1 MKKIRYISFFIF
13 FLSNFII
20 SAQEEINQN
29 DINRDDLG
37 DVSDQFQEYFFE
49 ALAQEAIE
57 NPEKAISALQKC
69 LKLDESSFAALFLMG
84 KNQAKLEAYSKA
96 ESYLNKALEQAEVDQ
111 EKYVHQVLYQLC
123 TQNKTFEKAIEHAL
137 ILSENNSNYQQEL
150 INLYHI
156 TKQYDKALNQL
167 QKFDQR
173 YGYSDSRD
181 QQRFVIYRSQNDEKA
196 AISYFRN
203 RLKKNSKD
211 KNAYRF
217 LNRIYLNRNEFE
229 KVINLSQ
236 KAQQNLPEF
245 DDVLPSLSL
254 AYIKTEQKD
263 LAKKYAEKTLNNPMI
278 AEKEKVEVINAYRI
292 YAEQN
297 AEIKRDLISL
307 LDQAITSE
315 KNSSSQYEL
324 GNFYKDKNPDKALKH
339 YREAL
344 RNKPQDFKLYK
355 EILDLE
361 LYLGKFKDA
370 LNTSEQALSVYP
382 SQPIFYY
389 TQAAA
394 LFELNQSQRSIDQL
408 EMSLSLLIDNT
419 QLEIQINELFI
430 KIYQAQQKPEKV
442 KFHQKE
448 IQRLKL

>member
-1 MKKIRYISFFIF
+1 MKKIRYISFLFFFIASLTLF
-13 FLSNFII
+13 
-20 SAQEEINQN
+20 AQEEINQN
-29 DINRDDLG
+29 EVNRDDLG
-37 DVSDQFQEYFFE
+37 DVSDQFQELFFE

-57 NPEKAISALQKC
+57 NPEKAISALEKC
-69 LKLDESSFAALFLMG
+69 LKLDETNFAALFLLG
-84 KNQAKLEAYSKA
+84 KNHGKLEEYSKA
-96 ESYLNKALEQAEVDQ
+96 ESYLNKALGQAEADQ
-111 EKYVHQVLYQLC
+111 KKYVHQVLYQLY
-123 TQNKTFEKAIEHAL
+123 TQNKTFEKAIEQAL

-167 QKFDQR
+167 QEFDQR

-181 QQRFVIYRSQNDEKA
+181 QQRYVIYRSQNDEKA
-196 AISYFRN
+196 AISYFQN

-229 KVINLSQ
+229 KVIELSQ

-245 DDVLPSLSL
+245 VDVLPSLSL

-263 LAKKYAEKTLNNPMI
+263 LAKKYAQKTLNNPMI

-297 AEIKRDLISL
+297 AEIKQDLISL

-315 KNSSSQYEL
+315 KNTSSQKEL
-324 GNFYKDKNPDKALKH
+324 GNFYKEKDQEKALGH

-344 RNKPQDFKLYK
+344 RNKPNDFKLYK
-355 EILDLE
+355 EILNLE
-361 LYLGKFKDA
+361 LYLGKFEDA

-382 SQPIFYY
+382 SQAIFYY

-394 LFELNQSQRSIDQL
+394 LFELNQTQKSIDQL

-419 QLEIQINELFI
+419 QLELQIYELYL
-430 KIYQAQQKPEKV
+430 KIYQTEKNAE
-442 KFHQKE
+442 KTKLYQEKIKHLKE
-448 IQRLKL
+448 

>member
-1 MKKIRYISFFIF
+1 MKKVRYISFLIF
-13 FLSNFII
+13 FLASFI
-20 SAQEEINQN
+20 SFAQEEINQN
-29 DINRDDLG
+29 EVNRDDLG

-57 NPEKAISALQKC
+57 NPEKAISALEKC
-69 LKLDESSFAALFLMG
+69 LKLDESNFAALFLMG
-84 KNQAKLEAYSKA
+84 KNYAKLEAVSKA
-96 ESYLNKALEQAEVDQ
+96 ESYLMKALEQAEPDQ
-111 EKYVHQVLYQLC
+111 KKYVHQVLYQLF
-123 TQNKTFEKAIEHAL
+123 TQNKAFEKAIEQAL

-167 QKFDQR
+167 QQFDQR

-196 AISYFRN
+196 AISYFQN
-203 RLKKNSKD
+203 RLKKNLKD

-229 KVINLSQ
+229 NVIDLSL
-236 KAQQNLPEF
+236 KAQENLPEF
-245 DDVLPSLSL
+245 VDVLPSLSL

-297 AEIKRDLISL
+297 AEIKQDLISL

-315 KNSSSQYEL
+315 KNTSSQKEL
-324 GNFYKDKNPDKALKH
+324 GNFYKEKDPEKALGH

-344 RNKPQDFKLYK
+344 RNKPNDFKLYK
-355 EILDLE
+355 EILNLE
-361 LYLGKFKDA
+361 LYLGKFEDA

-382 SQPIFYY
+382 SQAIFYY

-394 LFELNQSQRSIDQL
+394 LFELNQTQKSIDQL
-408 EMSLSLLIDNT
+408 EMSLSLLIDNK
-419 QLEIQINELFI
+419 QLELQIYELYL
-430 KIYQAQQKPEKV
+430 KIYQAEENAEKM
-442 KFHQKE
+442 KFYQEK
-448 IQRLKL
+448 IKRLKE